1 LKAFLAE
8 TKADEV
14 IVSGHVFD
22 HAARL
27 RSFAIAAQVRDKLAA
42 QSESK

>member
-1 LKAFLAE
+1 LRAFLAQ

-14 IVSGHVFD
+14 IVSGHIFD

-27 RSFAIAAQVRDKLAA
+27 RSFAIAAQVRDSLAA
-42 QSESK
+42 QAERK